1 MIVTIEI
8 TEELIHKL
16 EEVTGTNIDCGQDTC
31 DTEELSYAIKTLIEL
46 VDNEVN

>member
-16 EEVTGTNIDCGQDTC
+16 EDIIGNTIECGQDTC

>member
-1 MIVTIEI
+1 MLVTIEL

-16 EEVTGTNIDCGQDTC
+16 ENIIGNTIEINGDTC
-31 DTEELSYAIKTLIEL
+31 DTTELTYAIASLIEL